1 MSHDF
6 LNLSKKQFC
15 ILLKVLDNNGLNA
28 VEYHNNLI
36 YYPVN
41 KITGK
46 DSKEVENYL
55 NKNSII
61 YFKIIIKNLKLLVS
75 RGCDHINRSK

>member
-15 ILLKVLDNNGLNA
+15 ILLKVLENSGLNA

-46 DSKEVENYL
+46 DSKEVKMNS
-55 NKNSII
+55 NKLI
-61 YFKIIIKNLKLLVS
+61 
-75 RGCDHINRSK
+75 

>member
-6 LNLSKKQFC
+6 LNLSKKHMEWYC

-41 KITGK
+41 KTTGK
-46 DSKEVENYL
+46 DSKEVENYF
-55 NKNSII
+55 I
-61 YFKIIIKNLKLLVS
+61 
-75 RGCDHINRSK
+75 

>member
-46 DSKEVENYL
+46 DSKEVENYF
-55 NKNSII
+55 I
-61 YFKIIIKNLKLLVS
+61 
-75 RGCDHINRSK
+75 